1 MTETD
6 DERARNIAIAKKLL
20 EGIAGG
26 QDPDA
31 IAALF
36 NNNLVFEIRAR

>member
-1 MTETD
+1 MMSEQQ
-6 DERARNIAIAKKLL
+6 NIAIAKKLL

-31 IAALF
+31 IAALSESSF
-36 NNNLVFEIRAR
+36 YTTGCGF